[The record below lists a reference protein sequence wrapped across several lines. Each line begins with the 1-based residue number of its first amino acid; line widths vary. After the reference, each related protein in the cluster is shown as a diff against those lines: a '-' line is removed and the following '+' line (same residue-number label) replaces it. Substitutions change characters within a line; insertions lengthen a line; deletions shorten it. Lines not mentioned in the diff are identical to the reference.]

1 MELDTVTG
9 MTNVLGAYGFFDV
22 GTPIDMNIVT
32 GQMEGG
38 FMQGIGYSSMEQ
50 MAADN
55 NGKIRNNTYSDY
67 IIPTAM
73 DIPNMACVM
82 QVEKYPNGPYGAKGA
97 DELPIVGATA
107 AYLSAME
114 QALEDTLLNHIP
126 FSAEDAMKVLRKEA
140 N

>member
-1 MELDTVTG
+1 
-9 MTNVLGAYGFFDV
+9 MTNVLGAYGSFAV

-38 FMQGIGYSSMEQ
+38 FMQGIGYASMEQ

-55 NGKIRNNTYSDY
+55 NGRIRNNTYSDY

-82 QVEKYPNGPYGAKGA
+82 HIEKYPKWT
-97 DELPIVGATA
+97 VWC
-107 AYLSAME
+107 
-114 QALEDTLLNHIP
+114 
-126 FSAEDAMKVLRKEA
+126 
-140 N
+140 